1 MKNYILAFFAV
12 IVVTT
17 CAAQTSFNSF
27 YSENKHDCEFS
38 ISTPAFVANLFI
50 PNEDVKEFETLL
62 KKVKHYRVMIFSE
75 GSRSLNKK
83 FNRFIKQHKYT
94 SIFRLN
100 EKGEQVE
107 LYFLQK
113 KNKIRE
119 LVLKVKSDEDFVL
132 LGLKSNISEED
143 FNKIIDESNVKLT
156 SN

>member
-1 MKNYILAFFAV
+1 
-12 IVVTT
+12 
-17 CAAQTSFNSF
+17 
-27 YSENKHDCEFS
+27 
-38 ISTPAFVANLFI
+38 
-50 PNEDVKEFETLL
+50 
-62 KKVKHYRVMIFSE
+62 MIFSE

-119 LVLKVKSDEDFVL
+119 LVLKVKSDEDSVL